1 MKRFGVSGVVRHMGA
16 GLVLSVALWL
26 SAAGVFVAG
35 QIELGVM
42 QGVVRDEAG
51 KPLVDVTFRIRDL
64 SRGRDVSVKS
74 DKDGRFYRRGLPAV
88 EYEIFVE
95 KDGYQPIHDKLKLVA
110 GVDRR
115 FEFKLVKAAPE
126 GSDDFVRG
134 VAAFNQGNFEAAAR
148 AFEASVQKAPTL
160 SEVRINLA
168 LAYLRLSRTADA
180 VAQLERAAELDQDSP
195 RTLFQLGDAYVE
207 IKAFDEAVAALEK
220 GLARQPALSD
230 PLSFQATTTLG
241 AVYFSMGR
249 NDDAIAQFSKALA
262 VNADALAPR
271 IGLGKAYFSKGD
283 VPAAL
288 EHFRKVVS
296 TAPGTAEATE
306 AEMFIKELEKASPRE

>member
-1 MKRFGVSGVVRHMGA
+1 MERFGVSASVRRGVA
-16 GLVLSVALWL
+16 GLVLPVALWFGATGV
-26 SAAGVFVAG
+26 SA

-51 KPLVDVTFRIRDL
+51 KPLADVTFRIRNVT
-64 SRGRDVSVKS
+64 RGQDISVKS

-88 EYEIFVE
+88 EYEISVDKE
-95 KDGYQPIHDKLKLVA
+95 GYQPIRDKLKLVA

-126 GSDDFVRG
+126 GAEDFVRG
-134 VAAFNQGNFEAAAR
+134 VAAFNQGNFEAAAQ
-148 AFEASVQKAPTL
+148 AFEASVQKAPNL

-195 RTLFQLGDAYVE
+195 RTLFQLGEAYVE
-207 IKAFDEAVAALEK
+207 FKAFDKAAASLEK
-220 GLARQPALSD
+220 GLAKQPALSD

-241 AVYFSMGR
+241 AVYFATGR
-249 NDDAIAQFSKALA
+249 NDEAIAQFGKAVA
-262 VNADALAPR
+262 ANADALAPR
-271 IGLGKAYFSKGD
+271 IGLGKAYFSKGE
-283 VPAAL
+283 VNTAL

-296 TAPGTAEATE
+296 TAPGTPEAAEAD
-306 AEMFIKELEKASPRE
+306 AFIKELEKASPGK